1 MKKCFCRT
9 TNLVIIPQ
17 MSDIFG
23 RKTDSIEVQG
33 KKRVQLSVNFII
45 FENGLGSRRAS
56 LKPNHGEILHPEA
69 S

>member
-1 MKKCFCRT
+1 
-9 TNLVIIPQ
+9 

-23 RKTDSIEVQG
+23 LKTDSIEVQG
-33 KKRVQLSVNFII
+33 EKRVQLSVNFII

-56 LKPNHGEILHPEA
+56 LKPNHGEIPHPEA